1 MIKTNRS
8 LFVIKIFVQL
18 NQRISNFAHSAITN
32 IFKKYGL
39 HVGYVRRLKTYVI
52 GGCLIYNKLNNL
64 CDYET
69 QKLSEM
75 HYNFVIDACV
85 PNVIY

>member
-8 LFVIKIFVQL
+8 LCVIKIFVQL
-18 NQRISNFAHSAITN
+18 NQRISNFAHSAITK
-32 IFKKYGL
+32 IFNKYGL